1 MKYYT
6 QLLTIF
12 ILLMTLTSCEIKFW
26 DKDSEGSSGNS
37 NGNGNDDGSGTNL
50 EACSDTN
57 IFFSHSPVSIGDFMG
72 IVPLGNLNPSGHT
85 FPTSHLYFYIV
96 NSDNEGPSD
105 NVNFFA
111 SGDGVITSIRA
122 SHHITAG
129 FTDYNIDLQP
139 CSDFI
144 LQYGHVQTLSEKLQ
158 AKIDELGED
167 ASSCQDPYET
177 GGEEYQNCSYSNL
190 KIEVTAGENLGTTGG
205 VQNQYAL
212 DIGAVD
218 YREIQ
223 NEFASEDMID
233 GGSDLFYKVCAID
246 YFEPGIKAEMEV
258 FFGDYSGSTQR
269 TIEPLCGDV
278 VQEQAGTAL
287 GRWFKPGEDYYP
299 EDNHLALV
307 YDNVNPALGA
317 VSAGD
322 LFPTLYAHTFT
333 IKNSGLVNRDFSNIS
348 PGNNVY
354 CFDISN
360 GRFLLKMEAEK
371 QIKVEYQ
378 DLTNCSSEYSFTVA
392 SLTFVR

>member
-1 MKYYT
+1 MKNYA
-6 QLLTIF
+6 QQLTIF
-12 ILLMTLTSCEIKFW
+12 ILLMSLISCELKFW
-26 DKDSEGSSGNS
+26 DKDSEGSSGSSNS
-37 NGNGNDDGSGTNL
+37 TNL

-105 NVNFFA
+105 SVNFFA

-129 FTDYNIDLQP
+129 FTDYNIDLKP

-158 AKIDELGED
+158 SKIDELGED
-167 ASSCQDPYET
+167 AISCQDAYET

-190 KIEVTAGENLGTTGG
+190 TIEVTAGEKLGTAGG

-218 YREIQ
+218 YREVQ

-233 GGSDLFYKVCAID
+233 CGSDLFYKVCAID
-246 YFEPGIKAEMEV
+246 YFEPGIKAEIEE
-258 FFGDYSGSTQR
+258 FFGDHSGSTKR
-269 TIEPLCGDV
+269 TIEPLCGDL
-278 VQEQAGTAL
+278 VQEKSGTAL

-299 EDNHLALV
+299 EDNHLALA
-307 YDNVNPALGA
+307 YDNVNPILGA
-317 VSAGD
+317 ISAGE

-333 IKNSGLVNRDFSNIS
+333 IENSGLINRDFADIS

-354 CFDISN
+354 CFDISV
-360 GRFLLKMEAEK
+360 GGFLLKVESYK
-371 QIKVEYQ
+371 QIQVEYQ
-378 DLTNCSSEYSFTVA
+378 STTNCSNGYSFTDA